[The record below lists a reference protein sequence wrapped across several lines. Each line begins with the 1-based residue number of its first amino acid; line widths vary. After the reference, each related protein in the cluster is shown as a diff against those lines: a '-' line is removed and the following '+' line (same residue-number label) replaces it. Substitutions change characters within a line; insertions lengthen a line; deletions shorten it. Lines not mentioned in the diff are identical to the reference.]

1 MITDIIQLKQLPII
15 EEQLHQIK
23 EQVTAATNEALS
35 LVCTDETVKTVKQK
49 RADLNKAFAA
59 FEERR
64 KEIKAEILAPY
75 DAFEKVYRDCVT
87 EPFKTADT
95 ELAEKIADVENGLK
109 NEKYAA
115 LAEYF
120 NEYRN
125 SIGLSEEDATLY
137 KARINVTLSA
147 SLKSLKDKA
156 TAYLDQTLEDLQM
169 IDLQEYRD
177 EILSE
182 YRKTGNA
189 AQSITIV
196 NQRHKEIEEERRRA
210 EERRAAEEARAAAAA
225 KVEEAIAETAAEA
238 AAAPQ
243 DAFMP
248 PIEETPAETDNS
260 VETPADAPA
269 EIYES
274 TFTVW
279 GTLEQ
284 LKALKKFLDEN
295 NYDYK

>member
-95 ELAEKIADVENGLK
+95 ELAGKIADVENGLK
-109 NEKYAA
+109 DEKAAA

-210 EERRAAEEARAAAAA
+210 EERKAAEEARAAAAA
-225 KVEEAIAETAAEA
+225 KVEEAIAGTAAEA

-243 DAFMP
+243 AAFMP
-248 PIEETPAETDNS
+248 PIEGTPAETDNS

>member
-109 NEKYAA
+109 DEKAAA

>member
-115 LAEYF
+115 LSEYF

>member
-15 EEQLHQIK
+15 EAQLHQIK

>member
-260 VETPADAPA
+260 VETPADVPA

>member
-95 ELAEKIADVENGLK
+95 ELAGKIADVENGLK
-109 NEKYAA
+109 DEKAAA

-182 YRKTGNA
+182 YRRTGNA

-248 PIEETPAETDNS
+248 PIETPAETDNS

-284 LKALKKFLDEN
+284 LKALKTFLDEN

>member
-1 MITDIIQLKQLPII
+1 MQRLRN
-15 EEQLHQIK
+15 
-23 EQVTAATNEALS
+23 AG
-35 LVCTDETVKTVKQK
+35 
-49 RADLNKAFAA
+49 R
-59 FEERR
+59 
-64 KEIKAEILAPY
+64 IKAKSSPY

-95 ELAEKIADVENGLK
+95 ELAGKIADVENGLK
-109 NEKYAA
+109 DEKAAA

>member
-95 ELAEKIADVENGLK
+95 ELAGKIADVENGLK
-109 NEKYAA
+109 DEKAAA